1 MISAVAIIPTERA
14 GRSRPNDP
22 PVAETALEPGDAT
35 PSEELARRAG
45 EGCADSFT
53 ALVTRHGG
61 SVFNYLLRMTGN
73 PHDAEDLTQETF
85 LKVFRSLGRADP
97 PVAFT
102 AWLFTIARRTALNHF
117 RAARPADELDPETAS
132 GTPDPASVAAATDD
146 RCSLW
151 ALAKRLKRRQFE
163 ALWLRYAE
171 GLAVKEIARVMRLHS
186 IHVRVLLHRGRH
198 QLARR
203 LTAAR
208 GPASLPSPLHNPE
221 TPRRVP

>member
-1 MISAVAIIPTERA
+1 MILAAAIVSVECP
-14 GRSRPNDP
+14 DP
-22 PVAETALEPGDAT
+22 SGSSEAATAEAEPALCDAT
-35 PSEELARRAG
+35 TSEELARRAG
-45 EGCADSFT
+45 AGCADSFT
-53 ALVTRHGG
+53 ALVRRHGG
-61 SVFNYLLRMTGN
+61 GVFNYLLRMTGN

-117 RAARPADELDPETAS
+117 RAARPAGELDPETAS
-132 GTPDPASVAAATDD
+132 GTPDPASVAAAKDD

-151 ALAKRLKRRQFE
+151 TLAKRLKRRQFE

-186 IHVRVLLHRGRH
+186 IHVRVLLHRGRQ

-203 LTAAR
+203 LAAAR
-208 GPASLPSPLHNPE
+208 GPAGLPSPLHNLE
-221 TPRRVP
+221 TLRRAP